1 MLIQRV
7 AFLLG
12 LFAILGLALT
22 FAVEAG
28 FMSQAREVQPVIRD
42 KSSDTGWRFDGP
54 PRKLIGLSP
63 TQFVT
68 QGGFGALP
76 QVDLRQTNETTRDA
90 TALLGVIHLARLGSA
105 LVFTLA
111 IIAPL
116 LYRRIVQSHVDWEK
130 FRPVKS

>member
-1 MLIQRV
+1 MLLKRV

-12 LFAILGLALT
+12 LFALFGLALT

-28 FMSQAREVQPVIRD
+28 FSAQARDVQPVIRD

-76 QVDLRQTNETTRDA
+76 QVELRPTNETIRDA

-105 LVFTLA
+105 LVFALA
-111 IIAPL
+111 ILSPT
-116 LYRRIVQSHVDWEK
+116 LYRRFVQPPLD
-130 FRPVKS
+130 